1 MQSSEERERVRQQV
15 LEALIRQQQEK
26 ENYLE
31 EQRPYLQLPV
41 PEHAAPPLDM
51 VQEEPA
57 PEERRV
63 IIIEL

>member
-1 MQSSEERERVRQQV
+1 MQSSEERERMRQQV

-41 PEHAAPPLDM
+41 PELAPPPLDM

-63 IIIEL
+63 IIIDL